1 MASAVR
7 PSPATDWSWVD
18 TDVIPRLVSQPLPS
32 IMTLLAA
39 VLIAYSVWSIRLQ
52 KLPPIL
58 NAPGRFDMGDSLAKL
73 DFLKR
78 AANLLKTATEKFG
91 DKPVRIATDTG
102 NLIILPPNHLAQEIR
117 NEPNLSFFAS
127 SEEDFHGRLPGFE
140 AFNAEKAA
148 GMLLKVTRNQLTK
161 YLSKVT
167 KPVSLEA
174 SFALHNLLGESPEWK
189 EINALHTSV
198 RYVSSLS
205 SRIFLGDELCRNKV
219 WLETTSQYAVNSMH
233 AVKKLRLFPKFSRRF
248 VHWFLPECR
257 LIRRL
262 LNEARVIIQDVI
274 DRRRAEKI
282 AAAKEG
288 RPIPHPNDAIEW
300 AEEESN
306 NDPYDPAVYQIGLS
320 MAAIHT
326 TSDLLNQTLQNLVQR
341 PKLIE
346 DMRKEIIEVLQNEGM
361 TKAALFNLKLMDS
374 VLKETQRLKP
384 IKMTTMH
391 RLALADVTL
400 SDGTVIPKGTKCAV
414 RSTKRLD
421 PNVYENPDEFDGTR
435 FMRMREI
442 PDKSNKAHL
451 VATNTEALGFG
462 HGLHA
467 CPGRFFA
474 ANELKIALVHLLLKY
489 DLKPTENFVH
499 NVIEL
504 GFDLR
509 VDPKTSIMVRR
520 REAEIDLDS
529 L

>member
-1 MASAVR
+1 MASVH
-7 PSPATDWSWVD
+7 PSPPTDRSWID
-18 TDVIPRLVSQPLPS
+18 SDVIPHLVSQPLPY
-32 IMTLLAA
+32 IVTTLAA
-39 VLIAYSVWSIRLQ
+39 VFIAYSAWHVRLR

-58 NAPGRFDMGDSLAKL
+58 NAPGRFDMGNSLAKL
-73 DFLKR
+73 DFLAR
-78 AANLLKTATEKFG
+78 AASLLKTATSQFTET
-91 DKPVRIATDTG
+91 PVRIATDTG
-102 NLIILPPNHLAQEIR
+102 NLIVLPPNYLAQEIR

-140 AFNAEKAA
+140 PFNAEKAA
-148 GMLLKVTRNQLTK
+148 GMMLKVTRNQLTK
-161 YLSKVT
+161 YLTKVT

-174 SFALHNLLGESPEWK
+174 NFALHNLLGESPEWK
-189 EINALHTSV
+189 EVNVMHTSV

-205 SRIFLGDELCRNKV
+205 SRIFLGDELCRNKA
-219 WLETTSQYAVNSMH
+219 WLETTSQYTINTMH

-257 LIRRL
+257 LVRRL
-262 LNEARVIIQDVI
+262 LNEARAIIQEVI
-274 DRRRAEKI
+274 DKRRAEKI
-282 AAAKEG
+282 AAAREG
-288 RPIPHPNDAIEW
+288 RPIPCPNDAIEW
-300 AEEESN
+300 AEEESK

-341 PKLIE
+341 PELIR
-346 DMRKEIIEVLQNEGM
+346 DLRKEIIEVLQAEGM
-361 TKAALFNLKLMDS
+361 TKTALFNLKLMDS

-421 PNVYENPDEFDGTR
+421 PDIYENPEEFDGAR
-435 FMRMREI
+435 FMRMRDI
-442 PDKSNKAHL
+442 PEKANKAHL
-451 VATNTEALGFG
+451 VTTGTESLGFG

-489 DLKPTENFVH
+489 DLKPTENFAH
-499 NVIEL
+499 TVIEL

-509 VDPKTSIMVRR
+509 VDPKTAILVRR
-520 REAEIDLDS
+520 RAAEIDLDS